1 MRRRKMLASPHL
13 QQERWLDL
21 GGLPAHQQQEADEH
35 WQQRKKQTGPAW
47 RKIQH
52 QNPQGKGPSS
62 SPVAK
67 IE

>member
-1 MRRRKMLASPHL
+1 MRRRNMLAFLHP

-21 GGLPAHQQQEADEH
+21 GGLPAHQQQEEDEH
-35 WQQRKKQTGPAW
+35 WQQRKKQIGPAW

-52 QNPQGKGPSS
+52 QNPQGKDPSS

>member
-1 MRRRKMLASPHL
+1 MRMRNMLASPHP

-21 GGLPAHQQQEADEH
+21 GGWPVHQQQKEDEY
-35 WQQRKKQTGPAW
+35 WQQRKKQIWPAW

-52 QNPQGKGPSS
+52 QNPQGKDPSS

>member
-1 MRRRKMLASPHL
+1 MRRRNTMVSPHP

-21 GGLPAHQQQEADEH
+21 GGLPARQQHEEEER
-35 WQQRKKQTGPAW
+35 WQQRERQIWPAW
-47 RKIQH
+47 KKIQH
-52 QNPQGKGPSS
+52 QNPQGKDLSS